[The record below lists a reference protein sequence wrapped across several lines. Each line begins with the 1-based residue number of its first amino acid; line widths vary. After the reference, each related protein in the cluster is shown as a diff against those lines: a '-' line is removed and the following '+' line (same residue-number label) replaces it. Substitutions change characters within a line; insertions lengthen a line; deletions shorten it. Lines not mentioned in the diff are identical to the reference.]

1 LFEGRA
7 GDQMAGVQL
16 DEHPMADASTARF
29 PAANLALAM
38 VIAGTVGAFVT
49 ESGLHPVTVVFWR
62 CVFGAIFLF
71 AWCLLRGYLPD
82 RTLSPSRLALAALAG
97 VCMVLSWTAFFAGF
111 AMTSI
116 ATTTIVYHV
125 QPFFVVMIGVIFLK
139 ERISLDQLLWM
150 IGAFLGVVLA
160 SGLVVA
166 HGHPDA
172 SWALGIAL
180 TLGAALLY
188 AVATI
193 LAKGLGQ
200 QRAEN
205 TVLFQTVVG
214 IVMLAPYADI
224 GQHIAPASWGW
235 LLGIG
240 VLHTGI
246 AYVLM
251 NSAFPRL
258 TTPVIG
264 VITFI
269 YPVVAIIV
277 DWAIYGH
284 PLGPAQAAGMAL
296 IALATLGVRL
306 GWRFPKWRV
315 STV

>member
-1 LFEGRA
+1 MDFDPLESAAMRTIPT
-7 GDQMAGVQL
+7 D
-16 DEHPMADASTARF
+16 RF
-29 PAANLALAM
+29 PAASLASAM

-49 ESGLHPVTVVFWR
+49 ESGQHPVTVVFWR
-62 CVFGAIFLF
+62 CVFGALFLA

-82 RTLSPSRLALAALAG
+82 RTLSVSRLALAALAG

-125 QPFFVVMIGVIFLK
+125 QPFFVVLLGVTVLK
-139 ERISLDQLLWM
+139 ERISLDQMLWM
-150 IGAFLGVVLA
+150 LGAFLGVVLA
-160 SGLVVA
+160 SGLVVT
-166 HGHPDA
+166 HGHVDA
-172 SWALGIAL
+172 GWALGIAL

-188 AVATI
+188 AVATM

-200 QRAEN
+200 QRAEI
-205 TVLFQTVVG
+205 TVLCQTLVGVVL
-214 IVMLAPYADI
+214 LAPFADI
-224 GQHIAPASWGW
+224 GHPIPLASWGW
-235 LLGIG
+235 LTGIG

-269 YPVVAIIV
+269 YPVVAIII
-277 DWAIYGH
+277 DWALYAH
-284 PLGPAQAAGMAL
+284 PLGPAQAAGMLL

-306 GWRFPKWRV
+306 GWRFPVWRV
-315 STV
+315 SAA

>member
-1 LFEGRA
+1 MKDL
-7 GDQMAGVQL
+7 
-16 DEHPMADASTARF
+16 PTSRF
-29 PAANLALAM
+29 PAASLAVAM
-38 VIAGTVGAFVT
+38 TIAGTVGAFVT

-62 CVFGAIFLF
+62 CVFGAIFLA
-71 AWCLLRGYLPD
+71 AWCLVRGYLPD

-125 QPFFVVMIGVIFLK
+125 QPFFVVLIGVFFLR
-139 ERISLDQLLWM
+139 ERISLDQILWM
-150 IGAFLGVVLA
+150 LGAFLGVVLA
-160 SGLVVA
+160 SGLVGT
-166 HGHPDA
+166 HGHA
-172 SWALGIAL
+172 GSNWALGIAL

-200 QRAEN
+200 QRAEI
-205 TVLFQTVVG
+205 TVLCQTLVG
-214 IVMLAPYADI
+214 IVMLAPFADI
-224 GQHIAPASWGW
+224 GQPIAPVSWGW
-235 LLGIG
+235 LTGIG

-277 DWAIYGH
+277 DWAIYAH

-306 GWRFPKWRV
+306 GWRFPVRRV
-315 STV
+315 SAV

>member
-1 LFEGRA
+1 MT
-7 GDQMAGVQL
+7 DT
-16 DEHPMADASTARF
+16 SKARF

-49 ESGLHPVTVVFWR
+49 ESGLHPVTIVFWR
-62 CVFGAIFLF
+62 CVFGAVFLF

-82 RTLSPSRLALAALAG
+82 RTLSLSRLALAALAG
-97 VCMVLSWTAFFAGF
+97 ICMVLSWTAFFAGF

-125 QPFFVVMIGVIFLK
+125 QPFFVVLIGVIFLK
-139 ERISLDQLLWM
+139 ERISLDQVLWM
-150 IGAFLGVVLA
+150 LAAFLGVVLA
-160 SGLVVA
+160 SGLTIS
-166 HGHPDA
+166 HGHVDA
-172 SWALGIAL
+172 NWALGIGL
-180 TLGAALLY
+180 TLGAAMLY

-193 LAKGLGQ
+193 LAKGLGR
-200 QRAEN
+200 QRAEI
-205 TVLFQTVVG
+205 TVLCQTVVG
-214 IVMLAPYADI
+214 VVMLAPFAAV
-224 GQHIAPASWGW
+224 GQHIPLASWGW
-235 LLGIG
+235 LAGIG

-269 YPVVAIIV
+269 YPVVAIII

-284 PLGPAQAAGMAL
+284 PLGLAQAAGMVL

-306 GWRFPKWRV
+306 GWRFSRWHV
-315 STV
+315 SAA

>member
-1 LFEGRA
+1 MRDG
-7 GDQMAGVQL
+7 
-16 DEHPMADASTARF
+16 STARF
-29 PAANLALAM
+29 PAASLALAM

-49 ESGLHPVTVVFWR
+49 ESGQHPVTIVFWR
-62 CVFGAIFLF
+62 CVFGSLFL
-71 AWCLLRGYLPD
+71 AVWCLLRGYLPD

-125 QPFFVVMIGVIFLK
+125 QPFFVVLIGVVFLK
-139 ERISLDQLLWM
+139 ERISLDQILWM
-150 IGAFLGVVLA
+150 LGAFLGVVLA
-160 SGLVVA
+160 SGLVA
-166 HGHPDA
+166 THGHADA
-172 SWALGIAL
+172 KWALGIAL

-200 QRAEN
+200 QRAEI
-205 TVLFQTVVG
+205 TVLCQTLVGVV
-214 IVMLAPYADI
+214 LLSPFAEI
-224 GQHIAPASWGW
+224 GHPIAPASWGW
-235 LLGIG
+235 LAGIG
-240 VLHTGI
+240 ILHTGI

-264 VITFI
+264 ILTFI
-269 YPVVAIIV
+269 YPVVAIVI
-277 DWAIYGH
+277 DWILYRH

-306 GWRFPKWRV
+306 GWRFPMRRV
-315 STV
+315 STA

>member
-1 LFEGRA
+1 MR
-7 GDQMAGVQL
+7 DI
-16 DEHPMADASTARF
+16 STARF
-29 PAANLALAM
+29 PAASLALAM

-49 ESGLHPVTVVFWR
+49 ESGQHPITVVFWR
-62 CVFGAIFLF
+62 CVFGSLFLA
-71 AWCLLRGYLPD
+71 AWCLFRGYLSD
-82 RTLSPSRLALAALAG
+82 RTLSPSRLALAALGG

-125 QPFFVVMIGVIFLK
+125 QPFFVVLIGVVFLK
-139 ERISLDQLLWM
+139 ERISLDQMLWM
-150 IGAFLGVVLA
+150 LGAFLGVVLA
-160 SGLVVA
+160 SGLVVT
-166 HGHPDA
+166 HGHADA
-172 SWALGIAL
+172 KWALGIAL

-200 QRAEN
+200 QRAEI
-205 TVLFQTVVG
+205 TVLCQTLVG
-214 IVMLAPYADI
+214 VVMLAPFADI
-224 GQHIAPASWGW
+224 GHPIPLASWGW
-235 LLGIG
+235 LAGIG

-246 AYVLM
+246 AYVVM

-269 YPVVAIIV
+269 YPVVAIII
-277 DWAIYGH
+277 DWALYAH
-284 PLGPAQAAGMAL
+284 PLGLAQAAGMVL

-306 GWRFPKWRV
+306 GWRFPIRRV
-315 STV
+315 PATGTCLSR

>member
-1 LFEGRA
+1 MKDL
-7 GDQMAGVQL
+7 
-16 DEHPMADASTARF
+16 PTARF
-29 PAANLALAM
+29 PAASLAVAM
-38 VIAGTVGAFVT
+38 TIAGTVGAFVT

-62 CVFGAIFLF
+62 CVFGAIFLA

-97 VCMVLSWTAFFAGF
+97 ACMVLSWTAFFAGF

-125 QPFFVVMIGVIFLK
+125 QPFFVVLIGVVFLK
-139 ERISLDQLLWM
+139 ERISLDQILWM
-150 IGAFLGVVLA
+150 LGAFLGVVLA
-160 SGLVVA
+160 SGLVVT
-166 HGHPDA
+166 HGHADA
-172 SWALGIAL
+172 NWALGIAL

-188 AVATI
+188 AVATM

-200 QRAEN
+200 QRAEI
-205 TVLFQTVVG
+205 TVLCQTLVG
-214 IVMLAPYADI
+214 VVMLAPFAGI
-224 GQHIAPASWGW
+224 GQHIPPASWGW
-235 LLGIG
+235 VAGIG

-277 DWAIYGH
+277 DWAIYAH

-306 GWRFPKWRV
+306 GWRFPMRRV
-315 STV
+315 SAA

>member
-1 LFEGRA
+1 
-7 GDQMAGVQL
+7 
-16 DEHPMADASTARF
+16 MADASTARF
-29 PAANLALAM
+29 PAASLALAM

-125 QPFFVVMIGVIFLK
+125 QPFFVVLIGVAFLR

-150 IGAFLGVVLA
+150 FGAFVGVVLA

-166 HGHPDA
+166 HAHADA

-193 LAKGLGQ
+193 LAKGLGR
-200 QRAEN
+200 QRAEI
-205 TVLFQTVVG
+205 TVLCQTVVG
-214 IVMLAPYADI
+214 IVMLAPFADI

-315 STV
+315 SALPSGIAPKPRDRVSP

>member
-1 LFEGRA
+1 
-7 GDQMAGVQL
+7 
-16 DEHPMADASTARF
+16 MADASTARF

-49 ESGLHPVTVVFWR
+49 ESGLHPVAVVFWR
-62 CVFGAIFLF
+62 CVFGAVFL
-71 AWCLLRGYLPD
+71 AIWCLLRGYLPD
-82 RTLSPSRLALAALAG
+82 RTLSLSRLGLAALAG
-97 VCMVLSWTAFFAGF
+97 ACMVLSWTAFFAGF

-125 QPFFVVMIGVIFLK
+125 QPFFVVLIGVVFLK
-139 ERISLDQLLWM
+139 ERISPDQLLWM
-150 IGAFLGVVLA
+150 LGAFLGVVLA
-160 SGLVVA
+160 SGLVAA
-166 HGHPDA
+166 HGQVDA
-172 SWALGIAL
+172 NRALGIAL

-200 QRAEN
+200 QRAEI
-205 TVLFQTVVG
+205 TVLCQTVVG
-214 IVMLAPYADI
+214 VVMLAPFAGI
-224 GQHIAPASWGW
+224 SQPIAPASWGW
-235 LLGIG
+235 LIGIG

-251 NSAFPRL
+251 NSAYPRL

-277 DWAIYGH
+277 DWAIYAH
-284 PLGPAQAAGMAL
+284 PLGLAQAAGMAL
-296 IALATLGVRL
+296 IALASLGVRL
-306 GWRFPKWRV
+306 GWRFPRRRSV
-315 STV
+315 AA

>member
-1 LFEGRA
+1 MKDL
-7 GDQMAGVQL
+7 
-16 DEHPMADASTARF
+16 PTARF
-29 PAANLALAM
+29 PAASLAVAM
-38 VIAGTVGAFVT
+38 TIAGTVGAFVT

-62 CVFGAIFLF
+62 CVFGAIFLA

-125 QPFFVVMIGVIFLK
+125 QPFFVVLIGVVFLK
-139 ERISLDQLLWM
+139 ERISLDQILWM
-150 IGAFLGVVLA
+150 LGAFLGVVLA
-160 SGLVVA
+160 SGLVVT
-166 HGHPDA
+166 HGHADA
-172 SWALGIAL
+172 NWALGIAL

-188 AVATI
+188 AVATM

-200 QRAEN
+200 QRAEI
-205 TVLFQTVVG
+205 TVLCQTLVG
-214 IVMLAPYADI
+214 VVMLAPFAGI
-224 GQHIAPASWGW
+224 GQHIPLASWGW
-235 LLGIG
+235 VAGIG

-269 YPVVAIIV
+269 YPVVAIMV

-306 GWRFPKWRV
+306 GWRFPTRRAAAV
-315 STV
+315 

>member
-1 LFEGRA
+1 MKDL
-7 GDQMAGVQL
+7 
-16 DEHPMADASTARF
+16 PTARF
-29 PAANLALAM
+29 PAVSLAVAM

-62 CVFGAIFLF
+62 CVFGAIFLA

-82 RTLSPSRLALAALAG
+82 RTLSPSRLGLAALAG

-125 QPFFVVMIGVIFLK
+125 QPFFVVLIGVFFLK
-139 ERISLDQLLWM
+139 ERISLDQILWM
-150 IGAFLGVVLA
+150 LGAFLGVVLA
-160 SGLVVA
+160 SGLVGT
-166 HGHPDA
+166 HGHA
-172 SWALGIAL
+172 GSNWALGIAL

-200 QRAEN
+200 QRAEI
-205 TVLFQTVVG
+205 TVLCQTLVG
-214 IVMLAPYADI
+214 IVMLAPFADI
-224 GQHIAPASWGW
+224 GQPIALVQWGW
-235 LLGIG
+235 LTGIG

-277 DWAIYGH
+277 DWAIYAH

-306 GWRFPKWRV
+306 GWRFPMRRFGRV
-315 STV
+315 SPVNPS

>member
-1 LFEGRA
+1 MR
-7 GDQMAGVQL
+7 DI
-16 DEHPMADASTARF
+16 SIARF
-29 PAANLALAM
+29 PAASLALAM

-49 ESGLHPVTVVFWR
+49 ESGQHPVTVVFWR
-62 CVFGAIFLF
+62 CVFGSLFLA

-82 RTLSPSRLALAALAG
+82 RTLSPSRLALAALGGA
-97 VCMVLSWTAFFAGF
+97 CMVLSWTAFFAGF
-111 AMTSI
+111 GMTSI

-125 QPFFVVMIGVIFLK
+125 QPFFVVLIGVVFLK

-150 IGAFLGVVLA
+150 LGAFVGVALA
-160 SGLVVA
+160 AGLVA
-166 HGHPDA
+166 THGHADA
-172 SWALGIAL
+172 KWALGIAL

-200 QRAEN
+200 QRAEI
-205 TVLFQTVVG
+205 TVLCQTLVG
-214 IVMLAPYADI
+214 IVLLAPFADI
-224 GQHIAPASWGW
+224 GHPIAPASWGW
-235 LLGIG
+235 LAGIG

-264 VITFI
+264 ILTFI
-269 YPVVAIIV
+269 YPVVAIII
-277 DWAIYGH
+277 DWALYGH

-306 GWRFPKWRV
+306 GWRFPMRRV
-315 STV
+315 SAA

>member
-1 LFEGRA
+1 
-7 GDQMAGVQL
+7 
-16 DEHPMADASTARF
+16 MADASTARF
-29 PAANLALAM
+29 PAASLALAM

-125 QPFFVVMIGVIFLK
+125 QPFFVVLIGVAFLR

-150 IGAFLGVVLA
+150 FGAFVGVVLA

-172 SWALGIAL
+172 SRALGIAL

-200 QRAEN
+200 QRAEI
-205 TVLFQTVVG
+205 TVLCQTVVG
-214 IVMLAPYADI
+214 IVMLAPFAGI
-224 GQHIAPASWGW
+224 GQHVAPASWGW

>member
-1 LFEGRA
+1 MDL
-7 GDQMAGVQL
+7 DQL
-16 DEHPMADASTARF
+16 DSLAMRKISTARF
-29 PAANLALAM
+29 PAASLALAM

-49 ESGLHPVTVVFWR
+49 ESGQHPVTVVFWR
-62 CVFGAIFLF
+62 CVFGSLFLA

-82 RTLSPSRLALAALAG
+82 RTLSVSRLALAALAG

-125 QPFFVVMIGVIFLK
+125 QPFFVVLIGVTFLK
-139 ERISLDQLLWM
+139 ERISLDQILWM
-150 IGAFLGVVLA
+150 LGAFLGVILA

-166 HGHPDA
+166 HGHADA
-172 SWALGIAL
+172 QWALGIAL
-180 TLGAALLY
+180 TLCAALLY

-200 QRAEN
+200 QRAEI
-205 TVLFQTVVG
+205 TVLCQTLVGVVL
-214 IVMLAPYADI
+214 LAPFADI
-224 GQHIAPASWGW
+224 GHPIPLASWGW
-235 LLGIG
+235 LAGIG
-240 VLHTGI
+240 ALHTGI

-264 VITFI
+264 IITFI
-269 YPVVAIIV
+269 YPVVAIII
-277 DWAIYGH
+277 DWILYRH

-296 IALATLGVRL
+296 IAVATLGVRL
-306 GWRFPKWRV
+306 GWRFPMRRV
-315 STV
+315 STA

>member
-1 LFEGRA
+1 MVGIA
-7 GDQMAGVQL
+7 GNHHMT
-16 DEHPMADASTARF
+16 DASTARF
-29 PAANLALAM
+29 PAASLALAM
-38 VIAGTVGAFVT
+38 VIAGTVGAFAT

-62 CVFGAIFLF
+62 CVFGAIFLLI
-71 AWCLLRGYLPD
+71 WCLLRGYLPD
-82 RTLSPSRLALAALAG
+82 RTLLPSRLALAALAG

-116 ATTTIVYHV
+116 ATTTIIYHI
-125 QPFFVVMIGVIFLK
+125 QPFFVVLIGVVFLR
-139 ERISLDQLLWM
+139 ERISPDQLLWM
-150 IGAFLGVVLA
+150 LGAFLGVVLA
-160 SGLVVA
+160 SGLVFA
-166 HGHPDA
+166 HGHADA
-172 SWALGIAL
+172 NWVPGIAL
-180 TLGAALLY
+180 TLGGALLY
-188 AVATI
+188 AVTTI

-200 QRAEN
+200 QRAEI
-205 TVLFQTVVG
+205 TVLCQTVVG
-214 IVMLAPYADI
+214 VVMLAPFAGV

-306 GWRFPKWRV
+306 GWRFPRRRV

>member
-1 LFEGRA
+1 MR
-7 GDQMAGVQL
+7 DI
-16 DEHPMADASTARF
+16 SIARF
-29 PAANLALAM
+29 PAASLALAM

-49 ESGLHPVTVVFWR
+49 ESGQHPVTVVFWR
-62 CVFGAIFLF
+62 CVFGSLFLA

-82 RTLSPSRLALAALAG
+82 RTLSPSRLALATLGG

-125 QPFFVVMIGVIFLK
+125 QPFFVVLIGVVFLK
-139 ERISLDQLLWM
+139 ERVSLDQLLWM
-150 IGAFLGVVLA
+150 LGAFVGVALA

-166 HGHPDA
+166 HGHADA
-172 SWALGIAL
+172 KWALGIAL

-200 QRAEN
+200 QRAEI
-205 TVLFQTVVG
+205 TVLCQTLVGVVL
-214 IVMLAPYADI
+214 LAPFADI
-224 GQHIAPASWGW
+224 GHPIAPASWGW
-235 LLGIG
+235 LAGIG

-264 VITFI
+264 ILTFI
-269 YPVVAIIV
+269 YPVVAILI
-277 DWAIYGH
+277 DWALYGH

-306 GWRFPKWRV
+306 GWRFPMRRV
-315 STV
+315 SAA

>member
-1 LFEGRA
+1 MRTIPT
-7 GDQMAGVQL
+7 D
-16 DEHPMADASTARF
+16 RF
-29 PAANLALAM
+29 PAASLASAM

-49 ESGLHPVTVVFWR
+49 ESGQHPVTVVFWR
-62 CVFGAIFLF
+62 CVFGALFLA

-82 RTLSPSRLALAALAG
+82 RTLSVSRLALAALAG

-125 QPFFVVMIGVIFLK
+125 QPFFVVLLGVTVLK
-139 ERISLDQLLWM
+139 ERISLDQMLWM
-150 IGAFLGVVLA
+150 LGAFLGVVLA
-160 SGLVVA
+160 SGLVVT
-166 HGHPDA
+166 HGHVDA
-172 SWALGIAL
+172 GWALGIAL

-188 AVATI
+188 AVATM

-200 QRAEN
+200 QRAEI
-205 TVLFQTVVG
+205 TVLCQTLVGVVL
-214 IVMLAPYADI
+214 LAPFADI
-224 GQHIAPASWGW
+224 GHPIPLASWGW
-235 LLGIG
+235 LTGIG

-269 YPVVAIIV
+269 YPVVAIII
-277 DWAIYGH
+277 DWALYAH
-284 PLGPAQAAGMAL
+284 PLGPAQAAGMLL

-306 GWRFPKWRV
+306 GWRFPVWRV
-315 STV
+315 SAA

>member
-1 LFEGRA
+1 MLPHHLEERLMT
-7 GDQMAGVQL
+7 DT
-16 DEHPMADASTARF
+16 STARF
-29 PAANLALAM
+29 PAASLALAM

-62 CVFGAIFLF
+62 CVFGTIFLA

-82 RTLSPSRLALAALAG
+82 RTLSLSRLGLAALAG

-116 ATTTIVYHV
+116 GTTTIVYHV
-125 QPFFVVMIGVIFLK
+125 QPFFVVLIGVVFLK
-139 ERISLDQLLWM
+139 ERISLDQILWM
-150 IGAFLGVVLA
+150 LGAFLGVVLA

-166 HGHPDA
+166 HGHADPY
-172 SWALGIAL
+172 WALGIAL

-200 QRAEN
+200 QRPEI
-205 TVLFQTVVG
+205 TVLCQTVVG
-214 IVMLAPYADI
+214 VVMLAPFADI

-240 VLHTGI
+240 ILHTGI

-269 YPVVAIIV
+269 YPVVAIMV

-284 PLGPAQAAGMAL
+284 PLRPAQAAGMAL

-306 GWRFPKWRV
+306 GWRLPRRRV

>member
-1 LFEGRA
+1 MKDL
-7 GDQMAGVQL
+7 
-16 DEHPMADASTARF
+16 PTARF
-29 PAANLALAM
+29 PAASLAVAM
-38 VIAGTVGAFVT
+38 TIAGTVGAFVT

-62 CVFGAIFLF
+62 CVFGAIFLA

-82 RTLSPSRLALAALAG
+82 RTLSLSRLALAALAG

-125 QPFFVVMIGVIFLK
+125 QPFFVVLIGVVLLK
-139 ERISLDQLLWM
+139 ERISLDQILWM
-150 IGAFLGVVLA
+150 LGAFLGVVLA
-160 SGLVVA
+160 SGLVVT
-166 HGHPDA
+166 HGHADA
-172 SWALGIAL
+172 NWALGIAL

-188 AVATI
+188 AVATM

-200 QRAEN
+200 QRAEI
-205 TVLFQTVVG
+205 TVLCQTLVG
-214 IVMLAPYADI
+214 VVMLAPFAGI
-224 GQHIAPASWGW
+224 GQHIPPASWGW
-235 LLGIG
+235 VAGIG

-277 DWAIYGH
+277 DWAIYAH
-284 PLGPAQAAGMAL
+284 PLRPAQAAGMAL

-306 GWRFPKWRV
+306 GWRFPMRRA
-315 STV
+315 SAA